1 MYFTILTDLLET
13 SYFQGLKVKQIQNEN
28 KNLRFSYEYI
38 KCYVFFLFRKDY
50 ILENLLLT
58 LVDVRLFSRIGHIL
72 VARQDDISHWSAGH
86 WTLISSPKG
95 R

>member
-1 MYFTILTDLLET
+1 MNILSARYFFCLEKIT
-13 SYFQGLKVKQIQNEN
+13 
-28 KNLRFSYEYI
+28 
-38 KCYVFFLFRKDY
+38 Y
-50 ILENLLLT
+50 ILENLLVLT

>member
-1 MYFTILTDLLET
+1 MKIKICD
-13 SYFQGLKVKQIQNEN
+13 
-28 KNLRFSYEYI
+28 I
-38 KCYVFFLFRKDY
+38 KCCVFFLFRKDY

-72 VARQDDISHWSAGH
+72 VARQDDISHWSGRH

-95 R
+95 RESEGQKKTLALI

>member
-1 MYFTILTDLLET
+1 MKIKSCDFPMNILSTM
-13 SYFQGLKVKQIQNEN
+13 
-28 KNLRFSYEYI
+28 
-38 KCYVFFLFRKDY
+38 YVFFLFRKDY

>member
-1 MYFTILTDLLET
+1 MQYFPMHIMYFFLE
-13 SYFQGLKVKQIQNEN
+13 KK
-28 KNLRFSYEYI
+28 
-38 KCYVFFLFRKDY
+38 
-50 ILENLLLT
+50 ILENLQQLLLLT
-58 LVDVRLFSRIGHIL
+58 LVDARLFSRIGHIL